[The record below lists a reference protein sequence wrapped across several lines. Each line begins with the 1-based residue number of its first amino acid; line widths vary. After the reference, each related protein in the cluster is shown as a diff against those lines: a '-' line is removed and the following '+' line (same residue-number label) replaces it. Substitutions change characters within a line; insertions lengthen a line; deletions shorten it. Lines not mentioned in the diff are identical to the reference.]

1 MKEEF
6 DFGTLHGGLYP
17 PPFNHVIAHLT
28 QSRWQHFV

>member
-6 DFGTLHGGLYP
+6 DFGTLHGG
-17 PPFNHVIAHLT
+17 PFNHVIAHLT

>member
-6 DFGTLHGGLYP
+6 DFGTLHGGLY